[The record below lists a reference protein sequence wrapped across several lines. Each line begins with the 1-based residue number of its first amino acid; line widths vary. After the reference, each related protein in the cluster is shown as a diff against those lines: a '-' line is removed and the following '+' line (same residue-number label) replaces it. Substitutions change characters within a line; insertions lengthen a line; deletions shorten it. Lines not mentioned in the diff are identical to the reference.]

1 MKNKT
6 ISLRLTEEEY
16 NRLKNTA
23 DELGYSVSEL
33 VRKKVLGNREK
44 LAQRQDLKLIAYEL
58 NRIGNNLNQIAKYVN
73 THRAIDRV
81 VASNLLKIREAIESV
96 SQIL

>member
-44 LAQRQDLKLIAYEL
+44 LAPRQNVRLIAYEL
-58 NRIGNNLNQIAKYVN
+58 NRIGNNINQIAKHCN
-73 THRAIDRV
+73 TKKAIDRLAV
-81 VASNLLKIREAIESV
+81 LELAKMRELLEKLANDC
-96 SQIL
+96 

>member
-16 NRLKNTA
+16 NKLKNTA

-33 VRKKVLGNREK
+33 VRKKVLDNREK
-44 LAQRQDLKLIAYEL
+44 LAPKQDLKLIAYEL
-58 NRIGNNLNQIAKYVN
+58 NRIGANLNQVAKYVN
-73 THRAIDRV
+73 THKAIDRV
-81 VASNLLKIREAIESV
+81 VASNLLKIKEAIESV
-96 SQIL
+96 SKIF